1 MTPRTS
7 RGTKFV
13 EFRGP
18 DESQGR
24 RNMHPPAAKAGLTL
38 REGPTAMRI
47 NDLRYKKVAEV
58 TFDDFVC
65 TPDGGLD
72 YHPYLTTHLSGQDWT
87 RLYEG
92 IAFANRLG
100 SVLNVH
106 VVIAWECAGIWGD
119 DRVSGAL
126 VQWTEGLR
134 KWCRA
139 RKYPCRY
146 VYVHERARD
155 QGLHTHLLTAVPHD
169 DKDRFQGWAFKYLQ
183 RIAGHGHLPVNAI
196 CVRHRGDRDVQR
208 QWLWFGYLTKGLVP
222 GLSVGGV
229 DDKTR
234 YHPMADV
241 VTYPLRET
249 GLVRCRFRAG
259 VSRNI
264 DCAAR
269 CRFGQNGFVSRF
281 IAGATTRAELFV
293 DEYLREFEEEE
304 KHRLAAA
311 KPL

>member
-1 MTPRTS
+1 
-7 RGTKFV
+7 
-13 EFRGP
+13 
-18 DESQGR
+18 
-24 RNMHPPAAKAGLTL
+24 
-38 REGPTAMRI
+38 MRI
-47 NDLRYKKVAEV
+47 NDLRYEKVAEV

-72 YHPYLTTHLSGQDWT
+72 YHPYLTTHLSGPDWE
-87 RLYEG
+87 RIYEG

-100 SVLNVH
+100 AVLNVH
-106 VVIAWECAGIWGD
+106 VTIAWECAGIWGD

-139 RKYPCRY
+139 RKHPCHY

-169 DKDRFQGWAFKYLQ
+169 DKDRFQGWAFRYLQ

-208 QWLWFGYLTKGLVP
+208 QWLWFGYLMKGLSP
-222 GLSVGGV
+222 SAAIHSGRDRAFRYWLSQ
-229 DDKTR
+229 
-234 YHPMADV
+234 MA
-241 VTYPLRET
+241 TFRLRPS
-249 GLVRCRFRAG
+249 GIVRCRFRAG

-264 DCAAR
+264 DREAR
-269 CRFGQNGFVSRF
+269 QRYGNCGFASRF
-281 IAGATTRAELFV
+281 VRGATTPAELFT
-293 DEYLREFEEEE
+293 DAYLREFEEEE

-311 KPL
+311 EPGWGALMPPGFSLSSLSTARSRR